1 MQAVQRGLRAR
12 PPVPPQVIRGGRSVS
27 ARYQALREW
36 RKLRAQRRGITS
48 DVILAREVM
57 WALAQAAPTSMAEL
71 DSIPDLGPWRRTEY
85 GEEILN
91 LFAETDSK

>member
-1 MQAVQRGLRAR
+1 M
-12 PPVPPQVIRGGRSVS
+12 
-27 ARYQALREW
+27 
-36 RKLRAQRRGITS
+36 
-48 DVILAREVM
+48 ILAREVM